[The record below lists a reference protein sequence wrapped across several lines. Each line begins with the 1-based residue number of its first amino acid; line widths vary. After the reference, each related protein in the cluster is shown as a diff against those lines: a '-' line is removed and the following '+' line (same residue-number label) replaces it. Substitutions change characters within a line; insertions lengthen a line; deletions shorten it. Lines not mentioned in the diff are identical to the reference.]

1 MRFETISPEAVAWT
15 GSLWTL
21 PYWPGSAICRIYARL
36 RVGLHT
42 GEDYEYFDVPAQTY
56 SGLLAAESKGH
67 YYNRHIRNEFRFHR
81 IKKTT
86 AT

>member
-1 MRFETISPEAVAWT
+1 MDRIPLDSTLLAWV
-15 GSLWTL
+15 SYL
-21 PYWPGSAICRIYARL
+21 PDLRRL

-67 YYNRHIRNEFRFHR
+67 YYNRHIRNEFRFQR